1 LSNIHPF
8 HTSGPELKQKQMK
21 VQTEVLITD
30 LMNRT
35 KQLVREAEALKE
47 KSEEQLNYK
56 QHPESWSVLE
66 CLEHL
71 NLYGRFYLP
80 EIEQRMT
87 EQLSLSSPSVPLPRG
102 RDADPVFKSGWLGN
116 YFANSMLPK
125 QKLNKMKTFKNMNPL
140 NSKLDKKV
148 IDEFISQQEQMLH
161 LLEESRKIS
170 LNKTRTAISISKLI
184 KLKLGDTFRF
194 VIYHNQRHM
203 VQAYRIPNA

>member
-1 LSNIHPF
+1 
-8 HTSGPELKQKQMK
+8 MK

-35 KQLVREAEALKE
+35 KQLILEAEALKE

-56 QHPESWSVLE
+56 QHSESWSVLE

-80 EIEQRMT
+80 EIEKRIAAFPLRRACPDRNSSGGT
-87 EQLSLSSPSVPLPRG
+87 EGEDVKHCF
-102 RDADPVFKSGWLGN
+102 DPVFKSGWLGN

-125 QKLNKMKTFKNMNPL
+125 QKLNNMKTFKNMNPL

-148 IDEFISQQEQMLH
+148 IDEFISQQEQMLR

-203 VQAYRIPNA
+203 VQAQRIQNV

>member
-1 LSNIHPF
+1 
-8 HTSGPELKQKQMK
+8 MK
-21 VQTEVLITD
+21 IQTEALVVD
-30 LMNRT
+30 LTNRT
-35 KQLVREAEALKE
+35 KQLIEEAESFKE

-56 QHPESWSVLE
+56 QYAESWSVLE

-71 NLYGRFYLP
+71 NLYGQFYLP
-80 EIEQRMT
+80 EIKKRIREGKGKK
-87 EQLSLSSPSVPLPRG
+87 ES
-102 RDADPVFKSGWLGN
+102 VFKSGWLGN

-140 NSKLDKKV
+140 NSKLDKRV
-148 IDEFISQQEQMLH
+148 IDEFISQQKELLN
-161 LLEESRKIS
+161 LLEESRKVS

-203 VQAYRIPNA
+203 VQAQRIQND

>member
-1 LSNIHPF
+1 M
-8 HTSGPELKQKQMK
+8 SGSKEITMK
-21 VQTEVLITD
+21 IQAEVLVTD

-35 KQLVREAEALKE
+35 KQLILEAEALKE

-56 QHPESWSVLE
+56 QHSESWSVLE

-80 EIEQRMT
+80 EIEKRITTFPLRRGT
-87 EQLSLSSPSVPLPRG
+87 EGEDVKYCF
-102 RDADPVFKSGWLGN
+102 DPVFKSGRLGN

-125 QKLNKMKTFKNMNPL
+125 EKLNKMKTFKNMNPL

-148 IDEFISQQEQMLH
+148 IDEFISQQEQMLR
-161 LLEESRKIS
+161 LLEKSRKIS
-170 LNKTRTAISISKLI
+170 LNKIRTAISISKLI

-203 VQAYRIPNA
+203 VQAQRIQNV